1 MMVAR
6 RHLRSRRGAAGRRT
20 LRQPR
25 QGAGLV
31 WLGAIVLG
39 GAVLCAASLAEE
51 YPLTGMGFLL
61 PAAAALLCYRI
72 RYIP

>member
-1 MMVAR
+1 M
-6 RHLRSRRGAAGRRT
+6 
-20 LRQPR
+20 RQPR
-25 QGAGLV
+25 KGAGPV

-39 GAVLCAASLAEE
+39 VAVLCAAYLAEE

-61 PAAAALLCYRI
+61 PAAAALLYYRI